1 MRDFYY
7 GFEKAAGKQSTILG
21 KITGPLKNLKRKF
34 SNSWDTISDYRR
46 KHLAL
51 TSEKDVMRTTDKV
64 RGVAEDTLKNTFVPE
79 MNKLI
84 NKAQKKPFKHAPD
97 LSSLATWKGG
107 VLTALTIGASL
118 EAGRRGV
125 GALADAPGYIKNKME
140 ARKNK

>member
-7 GFEKAAGKQSTILG
+7 GFEKAAGKRR
-21 KITGPLKNLKRKF
+21 KIMEGLKIPGRRLKSKF
-34 SNSWDTISDYRR
+34 SESWDKVSDYRR
-46 KHLAL
+46 KHLAI
-51 TSEKDVMRTTDKV
+51 TSEKDVLKATNKV
-64 RGVAEDTLKNTFVPE
+64 RNIAEDTLKNTFVPE

-107 VLTALTIGASL
+107 VLPALTIGASL